1 MKIGMF
7 DSGIG
12 GLTVLNSLINK
23 YPNHEYIY
31 FGDTLHMPY
40 GEKSKEEIIEYANN
54 IIKFLESNNVD
65 IIIIACGTV
74 SSNIEYLKS
83 NTKLIDIISPLKNK
97 LDKYKKISILATP
110 LSIKTNAFKKYINTK
125 LNLVSCP
132 MLVPIIES
140 GNYSNLDKYLE
151 EYLSSTLD
159 SDALILGCTHY
170 PLIKNYIKKYY
181 QGDIICLDDF
191 IVDVVKELSK
201 SKYNLELYF
210 SKVDNETENNIKKI
224 LNNNKIVIE
233 RKCI

>member
-170 PLIKNYIKKYY
+170 PLIQDKIK
-181 QGDIICLDDF
+181 
-191 IVDVVKELSK
+191 
-201 SKYNLELYF
+201 
-210 SKVDNETENNIKKI
+210 
-224 LNNNKIVIE
+224 
-233 RKCI
+233 